1 MKSDIRQLTRAEE
14 QLMQILW
21 KIDKGFIKDI
31 LAHFPDPK
39 PAYST
44 VSTIAR
50 ILVQKN
56 FVGYEAYGNTHQY
69 FPLISLEQYRSSEAG
84 KLLKDYYDNSLG
96 SLVSFFIDKKHVNV
110 READKIIRLL
120 KEFKNDQP

>member
-31 LAHFPDPK
+31 LAHFPEPR

-50 ILVQKN
+50 ILVQKG
-56 FVGYEAYGNTHQY
+56 FVGYEAYGKTHLY
-69 FPLISLEQYRSSEAG
+69 FPLISLEEYRSSEAG
-84 KLLKDYYDNSLG
+84 KLLNDYYGNSLG
-96 SLVSFFIDKKHVNV
+96 SLVSFFIDKKRVDV

-120 KEFKNDQP
+120 KEFKNDQL